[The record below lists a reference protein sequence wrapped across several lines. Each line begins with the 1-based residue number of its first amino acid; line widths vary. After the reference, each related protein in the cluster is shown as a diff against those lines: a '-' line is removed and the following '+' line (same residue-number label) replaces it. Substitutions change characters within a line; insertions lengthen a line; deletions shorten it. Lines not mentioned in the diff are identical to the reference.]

1 MKSRRSIFT
10 NRHLAV
16 EIWLRASPFQ
26 RSRFAGHALR
36 TPHSRRFRRAEGA
49 GGLLLRELL
58 HFVHRR
64 LSDRTPSERGGL
76 RNFDLYIGG
85 DNMEI
90 RIEYC
95 TA

>member
-36 TPHSRRFRRAEGA
+36 TPHSRDSAERKGQGGCYFVNCFTSFTDAFPIEPRRNGA
-49 GGLLLRELL
+49 AYGI
-58 HFVHRR
+58 
-64 LSDRTPSERGGL
+64 ST
-76 RNFDLYIGG
+76 YI
-85 DNMEI
+85 
-90 RIEYC
+90 
-95 TA
+95 

>member
-36 TPHSRRFRRAEGA
+36 TPHSR
-49 GGLLLRELL
+49 
-58 HFVHRR
+58 